1 MTHAV
6 AFLLDVDNTL
16 LDNDRVIEGLRG
28 HLTQTSGRPSAARLW
43 ALFEQLRIEL
53 GYADYLGALQRD
65 RAEVHHD
72 AASDPVL
79 QQRVPSRPCGLV
91 DDQLHQLAAMKQVL
105 GERLPTVFARQGHHA
120 FNLPNPAA
128 YPLADITRERIG
140 DLPGGEL
147 PKATLNKSLAA
158 RTCSAW
164 P

>member
-1 MTHAV
+1 MV
-6 AFLLDVDNTL
+6 RDVVFLLDVDNTL

-65 RAEVHHD
+65 RAQVRHD
-72 AASDPVL
+72 AAPVPVL

-105 GERLPTVFARQGHHA
+105 GERLPTVFARQGHPRVQSAQPSGLSTCRHHA
-120 FNLPNPAA
+120 GAHRR
-128 YPLADITRERIG
+128 LARW
-140 DLPGGEL
+140 
-147 PKATLNKSLAA
+147 
-158 RTCSAW
+158 RTA
-164 P
+164 